1 MNNNKIQEI
10 INLIKYDIKV
20 NKKNIITINKEYFGN
35 KKKQE
40 ISFTEG
46 QIYEATHIIK
56 LLEKLK

>member
-20 NKKNIITINKEYFGN
+20 NKKIIITINKEYFGN

-40 ISFTEG
+40 IK
-46 QIYEATHIIK
+46 IIPC
-56 LLEKLK
+56 